1 LQNPH
6 DGVLKLLRLPS
17 IEVLVRILM
26 TFLKMNQSTLLPKFA
41 ETESWETTDDANKIY
56 GLLKVYYL
64 TLPETKPV
72 TKQAASA

>member
-1 LQNPH
+1 
-6 DGVLKLLRLPS
+6 
-17 IEVLVRILM
+17 
-26 TFLKMNQSTLLPKFA
+26 MNQSTLLPKFA